1 MYHKYRD
8 VNYRCLRFV
17 GNYSYTESSIGE
29 LMKGCIVMLGETI
42 KKYRKAKGISQEEL
56 AVRLHVVRQTVSK
69 WENGL
74 SVPDA
79 EVLISMARL
88 LEVPVSRLLG
98 VEVEAGNVEDL
109 TSELA
114 RLNDELAQRKQKEL
128 AWKRAGEKRGLI
140 LLLSFVSLMAAL
152 GIKNA
157 VVSVVLAGVCMLLA
171 VLVLYR
177 NMALLTS
184 ITTDD
189 MRIKTLRATTI
200 INMAIL
206 LLCIVLAGLT
216 AADVVTFTQ
225 HEEKMFALLLVSS
238 VMILAGIVSPR
249 LPFTR
254 HTGLRLPWTVQDH
267 ETWDLAHRI
276 IGYISLP
283 VALLYIACALTVDDF
298 EMVTLI
304 AMLVWI
310 GVPGGIS
317 FVYFWKKTHGR
328 L

>member
-1 MYHKYRD
+1 MLIIVACD
-8 VNYRCLRFV
+8 LRLIAAILRV
-17 GNYSYTESSIGE
+17 APVQSR
-29 LMKGCIVMLGETI
+29 KGCVVMLNETI

-79 EVLISMARL
+79 EVLINMSRL
-88 LEVPVSRLLG
+88 LEVPVSQLLG
-98 VEVEAGNVEDL
+98 VEVEAGNVADL
-109 TSELA
+109 TNELA
-114 RLNDELAQRKQKEL
+114 RLNDELAQRKQKEI

-140 LLLSFVSLMAAL
+140 LLLSFASLMAAL
-152 GIKNA
+152 GIKSP
-157 VVSVVLAGVCMLLA
+157 VVSIVLSGACILLA

-189 MRIKTLRATTI
+189 MRIKTLRVTNIVNVMT
-200 INMAIL
+200 L
-206 LLCIVLAGLT
+206 LLCTVLAGLT
-216 AADVVTFTQ
+216 AADVVIFTQ
-225 HEEKMFALLLVSS
+225 HEEKMFALFLVSC
-238 VMILAGIVSPR
+238 VMIFAGIVSPR

-254 HTGLRLPWTVQDH
+254 HTGLRLPWTVQDQ
-267 ETWDLAHRI
+267 ETWDLAHRV

-283 VALLYIACALTVDDF
+283 VALLYIACALTVEDF
-298 EMVTLI
+298 EMVTLV